1 MPERVRDAISEVRAR
16 SVHLPVVTATA
27 IAAVMVS
34 AIRYGVFANDL
45 SLDVGFR
52 YGFSGR
58 ALSMGHWSTLVTSQ
72 FLTRDGFMALSISL
86 SLALMLGVYESI
98 AGSRRALV
106 ILATTALAG
115 PLLVAGALGVG
126 SSLGNAFSARTLSTL
141 DYGASAITA
150 GAGGALVAVLAMRRL
165 RWFAIFWVAA
175 GLVFHHQL
183 ADWEHLGSFV
193 TGYGLGNVLGIA
205 PAIGSLR
212 RRASWLTTM
221 VLRPGHLVVPAVVV
235 SILAGAALGGNVVPS
250 RNATGFLALGRS
262 SGALRAA
269 RLLSITYPSPS
280 LGSRHQALVLLP
292 VGYDASAARYPV
304 VEMLHGRPG
313 APSDIV
319 TGFDPIGAGSLPG
332 MPPFIGIVPDGHGPV
347 VFDGDYAD
355 TSIQKLGTAVSDDLQ
370 RYVDAHYRTNRHWSV
385 SGLSSGGYGAAYL
398 GARRPGQYESVCSLS
413 GNFTPQGSA
422 FIGQK
427 RSVLDAASPILH
439 ARPDGPRTLLIA
451 GRADLAS
458 VHEAS
463 KYARALAAAGETV
476 SNVVVSGGHN
486 WVLWK
491 REFPRCLRFMLQRTS
506 PGAYPWSRP
515 MTVTVTLG
523 SSKPVEPSGFAVL
536 ASGVGQNGA
545 VEY

>member
-1 MPERVRDAISEVRAR
+1 M
-16 SVHLPVVTATA
+16 HFPVVTATA
-27 IAAVMVS
+27 IAAVLVT

-72 FLTRDGFMALSISL
+72 FLTRDGFMAISISL
-86 SLALMLGVYESI
+86 SLALMLGVYEAI

-115 PLLVAGALGVG
+115 PVLVAAGLGVG

-150 GAGGALVAVLAMRRL
+150 GAGGALVAILAMRRL
-165 RWFAIFWVAA
+165 RWFAIFWVAV
-175 GLVFHHQL
+175 GLGLHHQL

-193 TGYGLGNVLGIA
+193 TGYGLGHVLGIA
-205 PAIGSLR
+205 PAVGSVR
-212 RRASWLTTM
+212 RRCSWVATT
-221 VLRPGHLVVPAVVV
+221 VLRPVHLIVPAVVV
-235 SILAGAALGGNVVPS
+235 AMLAGSAIADTVVPS
-250 RNATGFLALGRS
+250 RNATGFLARGHL
-262 SGALRAA
+262 SGAPHAS
-269 RLLSITYPSPS
+269 RLLSFTYPSPS
-280 LGSRHQALVLLP
+280 LGGRHQALVVLP
-292 VGYDASAARYPV
+292 AEYHVSTDRYPV

-313 APSDIV
+313 APSDII

-332 MPPFIGIVPDGHGPV
+332 IPPFIGIVPDGHGPA
-347 VFDGDYAD
+347 VFDGEDAD
-355 TSIQKLGTAVSDDLQ
+355 TSRQRLGAALSDDLR
-370 RYVDAHYRTNRHWSV
+370 RYVDTHYRTNRHWSV

-398 GARRPGQYESVCSLS
+398 GARTPGQYDSVCSLS

-422 FIGQK
+422 FNGQK

-439 ARPDGPRTLLIA
+439 ARPGGPRTLLIA
-451 GRADLAS
+451 GRADSAS

-463 KYARALAAAGETV
+463 NYSRALAAAGEAV

-491 REFPRCLRFMLQRTS
+491 REFPRCLRFMLKPTGPS
-506 PGAYPWSRP
+506 ESPWSRP
-515 MTVTVTLG
+515 TVVTLHAPR
-523 SSKPVEPSGFAVL
+523 SL
-536 ASGVGQNGA
+536 ATTTVR
-545 VEY
+545 

>member
-1 MPERVRDAISEVRAR
+1 MPDRVRAAISEVRAR
-16 SVHLPVVTATA
+16 AVHLPVITATA
-27 IAAVMVS
+27 IAAVMVT

-72 FLTRDGFMALSISL
+72 FLTRDGFMAISISL

-106 ILATTALAG
+106 VLATTALAG
-115 PLLVAGALGVG
+115 PLLVAGGLGVG

-150 GAGGALVAVLAMRRL
+150 GAGGALIAVLAMRRL

-175 GLVFHHQL
+175 GLALHHQL

-193 TGYGLGNVLGIA
+193 AGYGLGNVLGTA

-212 RRASWLTTM
+212 RRASWLPTT
-221 VLRPGHLVVPAVVV
+221 VLRPARLLVPAVVL
-235 SILAGAALGGNVVPS
+235 SILAGAAVAGSVVPF
-250 RNATGFLALGRS
+250 RAQTGSLAVGLS
-262 SGALRAA
+262 SVSPRPA

-280 LGSRHQALVLLP
+280 LGGRHQALILLP
-292 VGYDASAARYPV
+292 AGYDASAARYPV

-313 APSDIV
+313 APSDII

-332 MPPFIGIVPDGHGPV
+332 IPQFIGIVPDGHGPV
-347 VFDGDYAD
+347 VFDGEYAD
-355 TSIQKLGTAVSDDLQ
+355 TSTQKLGAAVSDDLR
-370 RYVDAHYRTNRHWSV
+370 RYVDARYRTNRHWSV

-398 GARRPGQYESVCSLS
+398 GARTPGQYDSVCSLS

-422 FIGQK
+422 FNGQK

-439 ARPDGPRTLLIA
+439 ARSYGPRTLLIS
-451 GRADLAS
+451 GRADSAS

-463 KYARALAAAGETV
+463 SYARALAAAGETV
-476 SNVVVSGGHN
+476 SNVVVSGGHD
-486 WVLWK
+486 WGVWK
-491 REFPRCLRFMLQRTS
+491 RAFPRCLRFMLKPTS
-506 PGAYPWSRP
+506 PGESPWSRP
-515 MTVTVTLG
+515 TAVTLALRD
-523 SSKPVEPSGFAVL
+523 SKPVVPSGL
-536 ASGVGQNGA
+536 ASLATGV
-545 VEY
+545 